1 MQMEVNSFQNKKD
14 DKRTWHLQ
22 FLMSEMKTANPRI
35 PSPFDTAG
43 MLKDFCPQPGLVRE
57 NEPTSVTFYNRLEW
71 KSGQF
76 DVLIIATD

>member
-1 MQMEVNSFQNKKD
+1 MEVNSFQNNKD
-14 DKRTWHLQ
+14 DKRTWYLQ

-43 MLKDFCPQPGLVRE
+43 MFKDFCPQSGLVRE
-57 NEPTSVTFYNRLEW
+57 NEPTSVTFHNRLEW

-76 DVLIIATD
+76 DVLVIATD